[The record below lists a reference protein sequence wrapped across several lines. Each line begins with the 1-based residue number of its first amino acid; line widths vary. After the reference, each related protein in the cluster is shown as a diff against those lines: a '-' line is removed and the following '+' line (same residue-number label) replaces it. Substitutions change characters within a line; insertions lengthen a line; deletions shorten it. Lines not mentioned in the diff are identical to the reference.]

1 MIDSLTRLRTRLSTP
16 WLANGMTVA
25 AGVAVIVLVS
35 ALLLPPHLAGQLFAG
50 VIPTTIGDGPAP
62 LRRKPAELLMSAGW
76 TILAITVTSFASLSP
91 WTCAPVIAALGL
103 VAGMVVAFGRRGV
116 PLSVTILFA
125 AIIVLGTPPT
135 TIAQAAGLAAFASLG
150 ALAYVPWGIAA
161 AYLTER
167 WTRRLVLVDAMRSVE
182 AFIRAKADLYDPDV
196 PLPAATAKTIALQ
209 AAMAER
215 YQNARETL
223 FDPGRRR
230 DRYAEALVILIDI
243 SETALAAHTDHRQMR
258 EARDDNGQPIAPHM
272 ARLIRRIADGFAETA
287 DALLLRQPLPHDF
300 SMLAELEAW
309 LDQHQPGENA
319 TIAEWRSAAETTARK
334 LIHVVED
341 RQRLTELLEARAAD
355 APIEPLDLRA
365 FQRYPDYDLA
375 LLRRHLTWKSPI
387 ARHAVRLSVALT
399 ATYIGTQFLGIS
411 EHSNWV
417 LLSVAVVLR
426 PAYGMSRQRVFDRII
441 GNVIGCAL
449 AALLIHFAPLA
460 FQYAAIFV
468 ALTLAQAYAP
478 IKYVI
483 AVTGGS
489 MMVLVQQHML
499 LPAGDFVF
507 LERIVDTIA
516 GTAIALVVARAFPMW
531 EAQSLPA
538 ARARI
543 AAAMRGFM
551 ALGLT
556 PNPPE
561 QAYRLARREF
571 VEALGALA
579 SLSQRIGTEPHKA
592 GYDEDATMRLLASG
606 LLLLAHVLSL
616 RLFLTRSAE
625 PLSRADAAAALEDLR
640 ARVDATLAGAPAPAA
655 ALPAARLPA
664 DLVRRM
670 GKIAEEADFTGRLL
684 EGPA

>member
-1 MIDSLTRLRTRLSTP
+1 MTDSLARLRTRLSTP
-16 WLANGMTVA
+16 WLANGLTVA
-25 AGVAVIVLVS
+25 AGVAVIVLVVG
-35 ALLLPPHLAGQLFAG
+35 LLLPPHLAGQLFAG

-62 LRRKPAELLMSAGW
+62 LRRKPAELLMSAAW
-76 TILAITVTSFASLSP
+76 TIVSLTLMSFASLSP
-91 WTCAPVIAALGL
+91 WTTAPVIAALGL
-103 VAGMVVAFGRRGV
+103 IAGMVVAFGRRGV

-125 AIIVLGTPPT
+125 AIIVLGTPPH
-135 TIAQAAGLAAFASLG
+135 TIGEAVEQSFFASLG
-150 ALAYVPWGIAA
+150 ALAYLPWGITA

-182 AFIRAKADLYDPDV
+182 AFIRAKADLYDPDI
-196 PLPAATAKTIALQ
+196 PLPAATAKTIAVQ

-223 FDPGRRR
+223 FDPGRRP
-230 DRYAEALVILIDI
+230 DRYAEALVVLIDI

-258 EARDDNGQPIAPHM
+258 EARDDKGGAIAAHM

-287 DALLLRQPLPHDF
+287 DALLLRRPLPADF
-300 SMLAELEAW
+300 SILAELEAW

-341 RQRLTELLEARAAD
+341 RQRLTQLLDARAAD
-355 APIEPLDLRA
+355 TPIEPLDLSA

-387 ARHAVRLSVALT
+387 ARHAVRLSFALT
-399 ATYIGTQFLGIS
+399 ATFIGAHLLEIS
-411 EHSNWV
+411 EHANWV

-426 PAYGMSRQRVFDRII
+426 PAYGMSRQRVIDRIT

-449 AALLIHFAPLA
+449 AAVLIHFAPLA
-460 FQYAAIFV
+460 LQYAAIFV

-478 IKYVI
+478 IKYVV

-507 LERIVDTIA
+507 FERIVDTIA
-516 GTAIALVVARAFPMW
+516 GVCIALVVARAFPMW

-543 AAAMRGFM
+543 AAATRAFM

-556 PNPPE
+556 PTPPE

-579 SLSQRIGTEPHKA
+579 SLSQRIGNEPHKA
-592 GYDEDATMRLLASG
+592 GYDEAATMRLLASG

-625 PLSRADAAAALEDLR
+625 PGSRADAAAA
-640 ARVDATLAGAPAPAA
+640 G
-655 ALPAARLPA
+655 
-664 DLVRRM
+664 
-670 GKIAEEADFTGRLL
+670 
-684 EGPA
+684 